1 MKYLVNLFKA
11 LFMIMNSTI
20 VAGNSGKDIR
30 RLIKFLSSKTK
41 KEKVLTLTL
50 AEIDTNSNCTYKD
63 IKRYIEK
70 FGDGNIGIVKDIK
83 LTNTEIGTMR
93 YTTLTLYKG
102 RNNRSELLYLAL
114 EPLLRKEKEK
124 NNKIVNIDEY
134 KHDKI
139 AIAI

>member
-50 AEIDTNSNCTYKD
+50 AEVDTNYTYKD
-63 IKRYIEK
+63 IKRYIKK

-102 RNNRSELLYLAL
+102 HNNRSDLLYLAL

>member
-11 LFMIMNSTI
+11 LFMIMNSTR
-20 VAGNSGKDIR
+20 VVGNSGKDIR
-30 RLIKFLSSKTK
+30 RLIKFLSSKK
-41 KEKVLTLTL
+41 KKVLTLTL
-50 AEIDTNSNCTYKD
+50 AEVDTNCAYKD
-63 IKRYIEK
+63 IKRYIKK

-102 RNNRSELLYLAL
+102 HNNRSDLLYLAL

-124 NNKIVNIDEY
+124 NNKIINIDEY
-134 KHDKI
+134 KHGKI
-139 AIAI
+139 ATAI

>member
-11 LFMIMNSTI
+11 LFMIMNSTR
-20 VAGNSGKDIR
+20 VVGNSGKDIR
-30 RLIKFLSSKTK
+30 KLIKFLSSKK
-41 KEKVLTLTL
+41 KKVLTLTL
-50 AEIDTNSNCTYKD
+50 AEIDTNCTYKD

-102 RNNRSELLYLAL
+102 HNNRSDLLYLAL

-124 NNKIVNIDEY
+124 NNKIINIDEY
-134 KHDKI
+134 KHSKI

>member
-11 LFMIMNSTI
+11 LFMIMNSTR
-20 VAGNSGKDIR
+20 VVGNSGKDIR
-30 RLIKFLSSKTK
+30 RLIKFLSSKK
-41 KEKVLTLTL
+41 KKVLTLTL
-50 AEIDTNSNCTYKD
+50 AEVDTNCTYKD
-63 IKRYIEK
+63 IKRYIKK

-102 RNNRSELLYLAL
+102 HNNRSDLLYLAL

-124 NNKIVNIDEY
+124 NNKIINIDEY
-134 KHDKI
+134 KRDKI
-139 AIAI
+139 TIAI

>member
-11 LFMIMNSTI
+11 LFMIMNSTR
-20 VAGNSGKDIR
+20 VVGNSGKDIR
-30 RLIKFLSSKTK
+30 RLIKFLSSKK
-41 KEKVLTLTL
+41 KKVLTLTL
-50 AEIDTNSNCTYKD
+50 AEVDTNCAYKD
-63 IKRYIEK
+63 IKRYIKK

-102 RNNRSELLYLAL
+102 HNNRSDLLYLAL

-124 NNKIVNIDEY
+124 NNKIINIDEY
-134 KHDKI
+134 KHGKI